1 MRRISF
7 VASEGAPF
15 SRSGGLGEVTGALSE
30 ALHAP
35 DDPDFPVQVALAL
48 PLHRATWRAAALDGL
63 QLRRAPIRCEAWLGG
78 VRYGFEVYEVPSLAR
93 PVYLFDAPHLFDRD
107 GIYHDAN
114 YRSWPDNAE
123 RFAAFTKA
131 AVAAL
136 PELMGGAIDVLHAHD
151 WQTALAPAFVQMRR
165 GDARYAA
172 TRTVLTIHNL
182 AHQGVF
188 DKRMMDT
195 LGLPWEW
202 FHPGAVEFHDRLGF
216 LKGGLTM
223 ADVVTT
229 VSPSYAQEIREPAH
243 GVGLDGVLRALG
255 GRLRGLVNGIDG
267 VAWNSRSDA
276 FLPAAFDADDLSGK
290 RACRDALL
298 EELGLHPADETT
310 PVVATIGRLAWQ
322 KGVDLIAGIGDELV
336 AAGCRVILLGNGEPG
351 LERQLSAL
359 AARHPG
365 RVAARIGFDLPLSH
379 RIEAG
384 ADLFLMPSRFEP
396 CGLNQMYSMAY
407 GTLPVVHAT
416 GGLRDTVVDP
426 LSAGDR
432 EPTGFCFEHPDA
444 DGLRWA
450 TRRAIDTFR
459 HDRPLWN
466 RMQQAGMRRDW
477 TWAAAS
483 RAYRELYRELL
494 EA

>member
-1 MRRISF
+1 VRVAF

-15 SRSGGLGEVTGALSE
+15 SRSGGLGEVTGALSA

-35 DDPDFPVQVALAL
+35 DAVQAPLESALAL
-48 PLHRATWRAAALDGL
+48 PLHRESWRAAALAGIR
-63 QLRRAPIRCEAWLGG
+63 LRPAGVRSEAWLGG
-78 VRYGFEVYEVPSLAR
+78 VRYEFTIYVAESPGR
-93 PVYLFDAPHLFDRD
+93 PVYLFDAPRLFDRD

-114 YRSWPDNAE
+114 YRSWADNAE

-136 PELMGGAIDVLHAHD
+136 PDLMGGPIDVLHAHD
-151 WQTALAPAFVQMRR
+151 WQTALAPAFLRMRG
-165 GDARYAA
+165 GDPRYEG

-188 DKRMMDT
+188 DKRMMDS

-202 FHPGAVEFHDRLGF
+202 FHVGGLEFHDRLSF
-216 LKGGLTM
+216 LKGGMTM
-223 ADVVTT
+223 SDIVTT
-229 VSPSYAQEIREPAH
+229 VSPSYAREICDSAH

-255 GRLRGLVNGIDG
+255 GRLRGLLNGIDG
-267 VAWNSRSDA
+267 DAWDSRTDP
-276 FLPAAFDADDLSGK
+276 FLPAHFDADDLSGK
-290 RACRDALL
+290 TACRDALL
-298 EELGLHPADETT
+298 EELGLHPADAST
-310 PVVATIGRLAWQ
+310 PVVGVIGRLAWQ
-322 KGVDLIAGIGDELV
+322 KGVDLIAAIGDELV
-336 AAGCRVILLGNGEPG
+336 AAGCRVVLLGSGEPG

-365 RVAARIGFDLPLSH
+365 RVAARVAFDLPLSH
-379 RIEAG
+379 RVEAG
-384 ADLFLMPSRFEP
+384 SDLFLMPSRFEP

-407 GTLPVVHAT
+407 GTIPVVHGT
-416 GGLRDTVVDP
+416 GGLRDTVIDP
-426 LSAGDR
+426 MHAGEL
-432 EPTGFCFEHPDA
+432 EPTGFSFDHADA

-459 HDRPLWN
+459 HDRALWS

-477 TWAAAS
+477 TWQAAAEPY
-483 RAYRELYRELL
+483 RALYREISG
-494 EA
+494 